1 MKQSCVE
8 KNGEITVR
16 EVKSARDRRLFVS
29 FPNVLYRDNP
39 YYVPPMYADE
49 LADMNPRKNPA
60 FSYAEAR
67 YFLAFMG
74 KRIVGRIGA
83 IYSTRANERW
93 GTHRMRFTQVDF
105 VDDARVSGALFEA
118 VEAFARE
125 KGCLEVHGPLG
136 FTDLDREGMLI
147 EGFEEKSLFFTYY
160 NAPYYKEHLERLG
173 YGKDVDWIELNVSRT
188 EENTK
193 TAELLAKLSARALK
207 RHALRIVK
215 VRHNREFAPYIE
227 RAFALVN
234 RAYAPLYG
242 VVPLDEVQIR
252 HYAKKFVP
260 MIDPDL
266 ACLVEDS
273 EGNLIAFGAS
283 VRSLSDAFRKTGG
296 RLFPFGW
303 IPVLKALKQG
313 NEINLL
319 LIAVDPAYQGTGVNA
334 VIINHILENA
344 WRVGVMCAETGP
356 QLELNDKVIDQWK
369 IFPSRQHKRRRC
381 FIKQLT
387 DGESAEKEN

>member
-1 MKQSCVE
+1 MK
-8 KNGEITVR
+8 NRIFDTAREITVR
-16 EVKSARDRRLFVS
+16 EVRSKRDRRLFVD
-29 FPNVLYRDNP
+29 FPNKLYRDNP

-49 LADMNPRKNPA
+49 LADMDARKNPA
-60 FSYAEAR
+60 FSYAQAK
-67 YFLAFMG
+67 YFLAYRDG
-74 KRIVGRIGA
+74 RIVGRIGA

-93 GTHRMRFTQVDF
+93 GARRMRFTQVDF
-105 VDDARVSGALFEA
+105 IDDESVSAALFAA
-118 VEAFARE
+118 VEAYARE
-125 KGCLEVHGPLG
+125 KECFEVHGPLG
-136 FTDLDREGMLI
+136 FTDLDREGMLV
-147 EGFEEKSLFFTYY
+147 EGFEEKGLFFTYY
-160 NAPYYKEHLERLG
+160 NAPYYKEHLARLG
-173 YGKDVDWIELNVSRT
+173 YRKDVDWVELNVHRT
-188 EENTK
+188 EDDSK

-207 RHALRIVK
+207 RHNLHVVTVHR
-215 VRHNREFAPYIE
+215 NRDFTPYIE

-266 ACLVEDS
+266 ACLVENE
-273 EGNLIAFGAS
+273 EGELIAFGAA

-303 IPVLKALKQG
+303 IPTLRALKHG
-313 NEINLL
+313 SEINLL
-319 LIAVDPAYQGTGVNA
+319 LIAVEPEYQGTGVNA
-334 VIINHILENA
+334 VIIHKLLENA

-356 QLELNDKVIDQWK
+356 QLEMNDKVLDQWK

-381 FIKQLT
+381 FIKQINT
-387 DGESAEKEN
+387 NE